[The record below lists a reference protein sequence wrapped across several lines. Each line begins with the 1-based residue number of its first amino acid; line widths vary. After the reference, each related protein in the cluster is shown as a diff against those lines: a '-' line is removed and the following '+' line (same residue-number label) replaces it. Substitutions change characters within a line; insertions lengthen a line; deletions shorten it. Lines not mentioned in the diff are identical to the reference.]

1 MILIRKLDKQQR
13 ICIPKDVLKQAG
25 FTENDDLVT
34 IDVEHIDGEKCII
47 LSKFREDEEKC

>member
-13 ICIPKDVLKQAG
+13 VCIPKDALKQVG
-25 FTENDDLVT
+25 FTEKDNLVA
-34 IDVEHIDGEKCII
+34 ISVEHIDGEKCII

>member
-13 ICIPKDVLKQAG
+13 VCIPRDALKQAG
-25 FTENDDLVT
+25 FTEKDNLVA
-34 IDVEHIDGEKCII
+34 IGVEHIDGEKYII